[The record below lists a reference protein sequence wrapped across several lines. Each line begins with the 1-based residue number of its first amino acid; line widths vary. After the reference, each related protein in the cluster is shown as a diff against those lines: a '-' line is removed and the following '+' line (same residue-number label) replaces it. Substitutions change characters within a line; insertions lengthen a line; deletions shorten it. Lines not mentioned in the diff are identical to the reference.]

1 MNPFARAAR
10 AVGRGL
16 RRAGNVVRGTAA
28 RARNR
33 VMGIRSLPGGTGRR
47 GVGSAG

>member
-10 AVGRGL
+10 AVGRGV
-16 RRAGNVVRGTAA
+16 RRAGNAIRGTSA
-28 RARNR
+28 RVRNR
-33 VMGIRSLPGGTGRR
+33 IMGIRSLPGRVGRR